1 MGGIKDRS
9 VQKIVLLG
17 LAGALGSLT
26 RYGLAGLVQRAT
38 PGTFPLG
45 TFVVNVLGC
54 LAFGFIWGVC
64 ENRISLHPD
73 VRVVLLTGF
82 MGAFTTFS
90 TFTFE
95 SLGLMETGQWMAFAL
110 YAGGQL
116 LLGLV
121 LLWLGMGAGRL
132 V

>member
-1 MGGIKDRS
+1 M
-9 VQKIVLLG
+9 QKIALMA
-17 LAGALGSLT
+17 LAGALGSLA

-54 LAFGFIWGVC
+54 LFFGLVWGVC
-64 ENRISLHPD
+64 ESRITLSPD
-73 VRVVLLTGF
+73 VRLVLLTGF

-95 SLGLMETGQWMAFAL
+95 SYGLMETGQWPAL
-110 YAGGQL
+110 AAYAGGQL
-116 LLGLV
+116 ALGV
-121 LLWLGMGAGRL
+121 LALWLGMGAGRL
-132 V
+132 L